1 METTITRMT
10 THLSGDAI
18 VRNPRQLATT
28 TESGNGYAPGS
39 ALMTA
44 AGLESL
50 RRELDRLRERTRL
63 EIAQRLR
70 EARSY
75 GEGANNDE
83 YHAVREEQMV
93 LEARMASLEDT
104 IARATIVDAN
114 DAEQGLAAIGSTI
127 WIEDLASGATAPY
140 RLTSA
145 HQSIGPD
152 EISAASPIGLALLG
166 AESGAV
172 VTVDLPTGRSRSIRL
187 VDVET
192 VASRREEQQAA
203 E

>member
-1 METTITRMT
+1 MGRMT
-10 THLSGDAI
+10 TQLAGDAI
-18 VRNPRQLATT
+18 VRHPGQPTPTPA
-28 TESGNGYAPGS
+28 GVNGYAPGA

-50 RRELDRLRERTRL
+50 RSELRRLRERTRL

-93 LEARMASLEDT
+93 LEARMASLEET
-104 IARATIVDAN
+104 IGRATVVPSD
-114 DAEQGLAAIGSTI
+114 DSERGVAAIGSTV
-127 WIEDLASGATAPY
+127 WVEDLASGTTTPY

-145 HQSIGPD
+145 HQPIGPD
-152 EISAASPIGLALLG
+152 VISAASPIGQALM
-166 AESGAV
+166 GAV
-172 VTVDLPTGRSRSIRL
+172 PGTVATVELPNGRARSVRL
-187 VDVET
+187 VDVKSGAGGWDDEK
-192 VASRREEQQAA
+192 AA
-203 E
+203 A